1 MANQQKLKEFKK
13 IMKIFNLFSVLFGI
27 LGGVMGYLFGG
38 FDILIITLL
47 CMTALDYVT
56 GVT

>member
-1 MANQQKLKEFKK
+1 
-13 IMKIFNLFSVLFGI
+13 MKIFNLFSVLFGI

-56 GVT
+56 GVLCKRHWVAILDLKA